1 MKSKKVL
8 GTNISSENMT
18 NREDSLDEPRELA
31 SHSVEWLQ
39 LTRSAGLR
47 DHCTSH
53 EDAFKCSFGTT
64 NLQQEDEY
72 RIVHLKSMWVED
84 VCQRERGCVF

>member
-1 MKSKKVL
+1 MKSRKVL
-8 GTNISSENMT
+8 GTDISSKNMT
-18 NREDSLDEPRELA
+18 NCDDSLDEPRELA

-39 LTRSAGLR
+39 FTRSTGLR
-47 DHCTSH
+47 DHSTSH

-72 RIVHLKSMWVED
+72 RIVHLESMWVED
-84 VCQRERGCVF
+84 VCQGERGGVF